1 MIHTFKVIVY
11 QQFSE
16 GQYKEL
22 KKRKRIRLSVNENY
36 QLEEMFKDNGQPYKD
51 RCLLIIGDEKYIIA
65 ESYDLVN
72 DKIKPVV
79 VRGFG
84 R

>member
-11 QQFSE
+11 QQFGE
-16 GQYKEL
+16 TYKEL

-51 RCLLIIGDEKYIIA
+51 RCLLVIGDDKYIIA
-65 ESYDLVN
+65 ESYELVY
-72 DKIKPVV
+72 DKVKPIVIKGF
-79 VRGFG
+79 RG
-84 R
+84 